1 MKKTPQNTQK
11 LVFIDIE
18 TTGLNENENEI
29 VEFSAIITN
38 DDASEVLDKINL
50 TIKPELIDNIDPKAL
65 KVCHKSVDDLLANE
79 YTMREA
85 HKIICEKLEEH
96 VDRRDRTDKLQ
107 FIAYNS
113 EFDEKFVRELFTKC
127 EDKYFNALFWNPSI
141 CMMKEIAFML
151 RNDRNKIDSFKLE
164 SICYLLD
171 IEFNKD
177 KAHNSLYD
185 IERTLEV
192 FKKSLNL
199 DTTKLKF
206 KSDKKNPYK
215 NLQNKLKKTIIDNLP
230 KCREY

>member
-1 MKKTPQNTQK
+1 MKKTSENTQK

-18 TTGLNENENEI
+18 TTGLNADKHEI

-38 DDASEVLDKINL
+38 SDASKILDTINIS
-50 TIKPELIDNIDPKAL
+50 IKPELIENIDQTAL
-65 KVCHKSVDDLLANE
+65 EVTNKTVDDLLNNE
-79 YTMREA
+79 YTMHEA

-96 VDRRDRTDKLQ
+96 VDRRDKTDKLQ

-113 EFDEKFVRELFTKC
+113 EFDEKFVRKLFTKC

-151 RNDRNKIDSFKLE
+151 RNERNKINSFKLE
-164 SICYLLD
+164 SICKLLD

-185 IERTLEV
+185 IEKTLEI

-206 KSDKKNPYK
+206 KSDEKNPHK
-215 NLQNKLKKTIIDNLP
+215 DLQNKIAKLEKTIEP
-230 KCREY
+230 QQTP